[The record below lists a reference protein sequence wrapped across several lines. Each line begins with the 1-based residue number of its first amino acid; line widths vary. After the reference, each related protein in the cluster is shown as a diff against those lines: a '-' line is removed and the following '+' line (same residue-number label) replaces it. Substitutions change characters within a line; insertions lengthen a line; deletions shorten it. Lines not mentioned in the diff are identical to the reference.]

1 MLKKTKIIATLSD
14 KRCDPEFIKQLYEAG
29 MNVVR
34 LNSAHLD
41 LEKARVVIENVRK
54 VSDRIAI
61 LIDTKGPEIRTSGFG
76 SEVEVKNGE
85 IVRFIGDPNGE
96 SGNGVIYISYPEICE
111 SISEGN
117 IFLIDDGEIEFT
129 IISNKGKYLEAR
141 ANNSGV
147 VKLRKG
153 VNVPNVSLNLPSIT
167 EKDEKFIEFASSMN
181 IDFIAHSFVRNKYDV
196 IDLKNILKRYNSPI
210 KIIAKI
216 ENRQGID
223 NIDEILEHAYGI
235 MIARGDLGIEVAA
248 EKVPIVQRKIVE
260 KCIANKKPVIVATQ
274 MLHTMIEHPRPTRAE
289 VNDVA
294 EAVFQRCDA
303 IMLSGETAAGK
314 YPVESVRMMTTIAQ
328 EVEAVLDLKPDISL
342 TNVENPVTATLAKAA
357 VMATGQLPLKS
368 IVLDTLSGRT
378 ARYIAAYR
386 PKIPVYALCYNQT
399 VMRQLSLSFGVEP
412 FYFESHDSR
421 DSFIQQT
428 VTFLL
433 KEHKIMPDD
442 LIALVGGSFGPTNGA
457 TFLEISTVDKLL
469 G

>member
-1 MLKKTKIIATLSD
+1 
-14 KRCDPEFIKQLYEAG
+14 
-29 MNVVR
+29 
-34 LNSAHLD
+34 
-41 LEKARVVIENVRK
+41 
-54 VSDRIAI
+54 
-61 LIDTKGPEIRTSGFG
+61 
-76 SEVEVKNGE
+76 
-85 IVRFIGDPNGE
+85 
-96 SGNGVIYISYPEICE
+96 
-111 SISEGN
+111 
-117 IFLIDDGEIEFT
+117 
-129 IISNKGKYLEAR
+129 
-141 ANNSGV
+141 
-147 VKLRKG
+147 
-153 VNVPNVSLNLPSIT
+153 
-167 EKDEKFIEFASSMN
+167 
-181 IDFIAHSFVRNKYDV
+181 
-196 IDLKNILKRYNSPI
+196 
-210 KIIAKI
+210 
-216 ENRQGID
+216 
-223 NIDEILEHAYGI
+223 
-235 MIARGDLGIEVAA
+235 
-248 EKVPIVQRKIVE
+248 
-260 KCIANKKPVIVATQ
+260 
-274 MLHTMIEHPRPTRAE
+274 MIEHPRPTRAE